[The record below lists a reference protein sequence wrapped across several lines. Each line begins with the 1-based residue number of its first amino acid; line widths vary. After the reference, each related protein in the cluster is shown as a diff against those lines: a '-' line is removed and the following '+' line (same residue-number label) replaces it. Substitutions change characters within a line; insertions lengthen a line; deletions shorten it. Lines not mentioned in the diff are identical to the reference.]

1 MSTSQQVTDAA
12 TELGLLL
19 AIIALFTGALSS
31 TLQSES
37 TRQGGA
43 HKGARRR
50 IMGLSIALA
59 LVSIASILSLLSLV
73 RLVIDSHGT
82 RAWEPA
88 FWVFL
93 LVYLLL
99 IPLCIWQVIIAFGAS
114 RLISEA

>member
-12 TELGLLL
+12 SELGLLL
-19 AIIALFTGALSS
+19 AIIALFTGALSA
-31 TLQSES
+31 TLQSEK
-37 TRQGGA
+37 TREPTPHEGA
-43 HKGARRR
+43 WLR

-59 LVSIASILSLLSLV
+59 VVSIASFLSLLSLV

-82 RAWEPA
+82 RSWEPA

-99 IPLCIWQVIIAFGAS
+99 IPLCIWQAIIIAFGAYGLKS
-114 RLISEA
+114 